1 MANLGDSFLPLAGW
15 TTVAMSQV
23 RVGIELNWANSAEDL
38 LANRMQ
44 RIQLHLSAEQAREL
58 AASLVAQAAM
68 AEQRSKPN

>member
-44 RIQLHLSAEQAREL
+44 QIRLHREL
-58 AASLVAQAAM
+58 AESLVAQAAM
-68 AEQRSKPN
+68 TEQRSKPN